1 MNKALRGLVAATAMN
16 MATASMAQ
24 AQDRHVV
31 IGLDL
36 SSSTPLT
43 SDMAYAARASASV
56 NELLAG
62 LEPGDRVSVRS
73 VGDYG
78 VTANKLN
85 FDLVVSRR
93 IPVIKVRRT
102 VGQLISNLP
111 RLTGTEKLPVA
122 QSTNLIGFLAL
133 ESYSVECSI
142 QSTEFLLLTDGVEWS
157 PSTNGNDLAAGT
169 ATLPQPETENLKG
182 CGLTML
188 GIGQLQSSSTPATT
202 NNLIKAW
209 REWAENVGMTFT
221 PKPGL

>member
-1 MNKALRGLVAATAMN
+1 MNKTLFGLLTATALTMT
-16 MATASMAQ
+16 MASMAQ

-43 SDMAYAARASASV
+43 SDLAYAARASASV
-56 NELLAG
+56 NELLAD
-62 LEPGDRVSVRS
+62 LQPGDRVSVRS

-93 IPVIKVRRT
+93 LPVVKVRRT

-111 RLTGTEKLPVA
+111 LLAGTEKLPIA
-122 QSTNLIGFLAL
+122 QSTNLIGFLEL
-133 ESYSVECSI
+133 ESYSVECSTR
-142 QSTEFLLLTDGVEWS
+142 STEFLLLTDGVEWS
-157 PSTNGNDLAAGT
+157 PSTNGNDLAAG
-169 ATLPQPETENLKG
+169 AVELPEPETENLQG

-188 GIGQLQSSSTPATT
+188 GIGQLQSGSTPATT
-202 NNLIKAW
+202 NSLIKAW
-209 REWAENVGMTFT
+209 REWAEKIGMTFT

>member
-122 QSTNLIGFLAL
+122 QSTNLIGFLEL